1 LYLRHG
7 CHRSRKTYLL
17 RTDQNHLQPTGKIGL
32 VQILPT
38 SRDVN
43 SHTAA
48 ILREK
53 SVTLAYFV
61 GYRTR
66 NKKQS
71 PGIAIQTRP
80 PALPGS
86 RFRKACLM
94 REKWEH
100 FHWQWW
106 LSH

>member
-1 LYLRHG
+1 LAKG
-7 CHRSRKTYLL
+7 LL
-17 RTDQNHLQPTGKIGL
+17 RTSSPFKFAKPHPNTYLKNRRMASKIGL

-80 PALPGS
+80 PAFPGS
-86 RFRKACLM
+86 RFRKACLT
-94 REKWEH
+94 REK
-100 FHWQWW
+100 
-106 LSH
+106 

>member
-1 LYLRHG
+1 VSKTG
-7 CHRSRKTYLL
+7 CDIRIGINEVP
-17 RTDQNHLQPTGKIGL
+17 QNIDNKAKGKIGL
-32 VQILPT
+32 TQILPT

-61 GYRTR
+61 GYGTL
-66 NKKQS
+66 NKKRS

-80 PALPGS
+80 PAFPGS
-86 RFRKACLM
+86 RF
-94 REKWEH
+94 
-100 FHWQWW
+100 
-106 LSH
+106 